1 MTFDYLHPDSNHPK
15 HCKENITISQN
26 IRHIRNCTQYSTYNH
41 HIQLLKT
48 KLIQKGYSLKLLEK
62 KLQLHAYKDRAKL
75 LKYKKRNQLERI
87 PLVVTYDSRLPN
99 IPKLFKTNLESNELN
114 KLNLDLIGGTP
125 ITGYKIQDSLGKKTR
140 SRQIQKTTPLIKNYC
155 VLIDPLGPHI
165 SQAYN
170 ITGRL
175 VQRAPD

>member
-1 MTFDYLHPDSNHPK
+1 MTTNPTVDYLDVTLNIGIDQKIQSQTYYKKTATFDYLHPDSNHPK

-62 KLQLHAYKDRAKL
+62 KLQIHAYKDRAKL

-99 IPKLFKTNLESNELN
+99 IPKLLKTNLESNKLS

-125 ITGYKIQDSLGKKTR
+125 ITGYKIQDSLGKK
-140 SRQIQKTTPLIKNYC
+140 
-155 VLIDPLGPHI
+155 
-165 SQAYN
+165 
-170 ITGRL
+170 L
-175 VQRAPD
+175 VRAKFKKQLLL